1 MEMRMESIYIKDL
14 RAVCIIG
21 INPRERVDPQEI
33 IINIKMD
40 ADLSRACASDDIAD
54 TIDYKVLKDELLTF
68 CQASSYFL
76 IERLA
81 DEIAQRVIA
90 FSEKVAAVRV
100 CVDKPGAL
108 TGARSVAV
116 CVERSRLG

>member
-1 MEMRMESIYIKDL
+1 MESIFIRDL

-33 IINIKMD
+33 VLNIRMD
-40 ADLSRACASDDIAD
+40 ADLQDACRSDDISD
-54 TIDYKVLKDELLTF
+54 TIDYKVLKDQLLAF
-68 CQASSYFL
+68 CNQSSYFL

-81 DEIAQRVIA
+81 DEIAQRIL
-90 FSEKVAAVRV
+90 SYSPKVGRVEV

-116 CVERSRLG
+116 RVERARVA